1 MNSKLAA
8 GELENLVLEVLWS
21 TEEPLVPG
29 QVHRALSEQRSLA
42 YTTVM
47 TILTRLWHKGLVDRR
62 PQGRAFAYWPRL
74 SREARAAT
82 RMSDVLARAGDTSLA
97 LAQFVGS
104 LPPDQQA
111 ELRKVLRRSRTER

>member
-1 MNSKLAA
+1 MSSKLAA
-8 GELENLVLEVLWS
+8 GELENLVMDVLWS
-21 TEEPLVPG
+21 SDEPLIPG
-29 QVHRALSEQRSLA
+29 DVHRALGERRPLA

-62 PQGRAFAYWPRL
+62 PQGRAFAYWPLL

-82 RMSDVLARAGDTSLA
+82 RMSDVLAKAGDTSLA

-104 LPPDQQA
+104 LPADQQA
-111 ELRKVLRRSRTER
+111 ELRKVLRRSQTER